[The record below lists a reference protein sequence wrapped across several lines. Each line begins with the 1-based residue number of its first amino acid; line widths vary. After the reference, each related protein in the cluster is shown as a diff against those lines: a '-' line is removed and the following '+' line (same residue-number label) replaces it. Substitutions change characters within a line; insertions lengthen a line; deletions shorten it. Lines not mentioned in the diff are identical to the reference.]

1 MSAADSDFLA
11 DRGWVDEA
19 RAILRAARRI
29 AVVGLS
35 DKPHRP
41 SYGVARYLREQGY
54 EIVPVNPHV
63 RETLGLRSYPSL
75 RDVPGPVDVVQV
87 FRRSEYVPEVVEEA
101 VAVGAWAVWMQE
113 GVRHEEAARRARQAG
128 LRVVM
133 DACMAVVH
141 RLLRARGEL

>member
-1 MSAADSDFLA
+1 VNGEALE
-11 DRGWVDEA
+11 RQLEEA
-19 RAILRAARRI
+19 RVILRRARRI

-41 SYGVARYLREQGY
+41 SHGVARYLKDQGY
-54 EIVPVNPHV
+54 EIVPVNPQV
-63 RETLGLRSYPSL
+63 REVLGLRSYPSL
-75 RDVPGPVDVVQV
+75 RDVPGPVDVVQI
-87 FRRSEYVPEVVEEA
+87 FRRPEFVPEVVEEA
-101 VAVGAWAVWMQE
+101 ISVGAWAVWMQE
-113 GVRHEEAARRARQAG
+113 GVRHEAAARRAREAG